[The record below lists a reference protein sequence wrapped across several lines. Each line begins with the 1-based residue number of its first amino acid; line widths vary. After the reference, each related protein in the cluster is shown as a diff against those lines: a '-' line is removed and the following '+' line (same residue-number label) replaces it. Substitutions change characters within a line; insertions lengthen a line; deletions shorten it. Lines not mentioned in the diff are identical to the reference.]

1 MPDNTWQWLQYAFFF
16 GGALGGWTL
25 LFMFARELME
35 KLRR

>member
-1 MPDNTWQWLQYAFFF
+1 MPENALAWVQYAFFF

-25 LFMFARELME
+25 LLMFARELME